1 MEIKIQEWLESYKD
15 ADDEMG
21 LRAVIET
28 LYFADLI
35 NVDEYRQWVLV
46 AYEMGLAS
54 VKKLVPQYIKDEMA
68 A

>member
-1 MEIKIQEWLESYKD
+1 MEIKTQEWLQGYKD
-15 ADDEMG
+15 SDDEMG

-35 NVDEYRQWVLV
+35 SVDEYRQWVLV

>member
-1 MEIKIQEWLESYKD
+1 MEIKIQEWLQGYKD
-15 ADDEMG
+15 SDDEMG

-35 NVDEYRQWVLV
+35 SVDEYRQWLCV
-46 AYEMGLAS
+46 AHEMGLAS

>member
-1 MEIKIQEWLESYKD
+1 MEIKTQEWLQSYQD

-35 NVDEYRQWVLV
+35 NDDEYTQWVRV
-46 AYEMGLAS
+46 ARKMGLMS
-54 VKKLVPQYIKDEMA
+54 VQKLIPQYILDEMA

>member
-1 MEIKIQEWLESYKD
+1 MEIKTQEWLQGYKD
-15 ADDEMG
+15 SDGEMG

-35 NVDEYRQWVLV
+35 SVAEYRQWVLV

-54 VKKLVPQYIKDEMA
+54 VKKLVPQYILDEKA